1 MKYMTGN
8 EIRTAYLEF
17 FKSKEHLILH
27 SFPLIPENDPSLLLI
42 GAGMAPLKPYFTGKL
57 VPPSYRV
64 TTSQKC
70 IRTDDIDNVGRTA
83 RHHTFFEMLGNFSF
97 GNYFKKEAISWAW
110 EFLTKVLELDQS
122 KLSVTIYPDDD
133 EAYDYWHN
141 MIGLPD
147 DHIFKMD
154 DNFWEIGEGPCGP
167 DSEIFYDL
175 GPERGCGKPTCTV
188 GCDCDRYLE
197 IWNLV
202 FTQFNRTKDGEYVPL
217 EKKNI
222 DTGMGLERI
231 ASVVQEKESNFETDL
246 IYPIIEKV
254 IAISGG
260 DYSKPDQKMAM
271 KVIADHIR
279 AVTVMI
285 GDGIL
290 PSNEGRGYVLRRI
303 LRRAVRYG
311 RVLGINDLF
320 LSSLVD
326 TVITILGAEYPE
338 LKQYESL
345 IKRIIDTE
353 EKQFSATLAQ
363 GLEMLQ
369 DLMNAAG
376 DKKVLDGQSVFKLYD
391 TFGFPVELTQEI
403 AEENGFEIDLDGF
416 KEAMKEQQDRAR
428 AARTKVDAKVV
439 VPDTTKLDQSKLVN
453 DPAAEQAQIVMIGKD
468 GVEVETAGDGE
479 EVTLILDANPF
490 HAEGGGQ
497 LGDTGSIRAA
507 GGSAAVSDAKAL
519 PNGLVYL
526 IATVKEGAIH
536 SGDTVQL
543 SVDKAR
549 NLALARNH
557 TATHLLQAALRTV
570 LGNHVNQAGSLVTP
584 DHLRF
589 DFTHFS
595 PVTAAELE
603 KVEQL
608 VNDEILKNDVVTIEE
623 MPIDAAKEKGAMAL
637 FGEKYGDIVRVVSVD
652 GFSCE
657 LCGGSH
663 VKSTAIIGSF
673 RILSE
678 SGTGTG
684 VRRIEAVTG
693 AAALQKAKED
703 QAVLRQLA
711 TDLKAK
717 NSEIT
722 TKVANLMSQ
731 LKEAEKELQQ
741 LKKEAALSDL
751 DTILASQE
759 TIGGV
764 SVVAAETQADSMDS
778 LRDLADTIMDK
789 LGNGVV
795 LLSAAHE
802 DKINFVCKVAKADTK
817 KGLHAGKIIKAA
829 AQVAG
834 GNGGGRPDMA
844 QAGGK
849 EPAKPC
855 RLASSSSKNCSAD
868 FPAAM

>member
-1 MKYMTGN
+1 MKYMTRN

-849 EPAKPC
+849 EPAKAGEA
-855 RLASSSSKNCSAD
+855 LQAGKQLVQELLG
-868 FPAAM
+868 

>member
-290 PSNEGRGYVLRRI
+290 PSNDGRGYVLRRI

-376 DKKVLDGQSVFKLYD
+376 DKKVLDGQSVFKL
-391 TFGFPVELTQEI
+391 
-403 AEENGFEIDLDGF
+403 
-416 KEAMKEQQDRAR
+416 
-428 AARTKVDAKVV
+428 
-439 VPDTTKLDQSKLVN
+439 
-453 DPAAEQAQIVMIGKD
+453 
-468 GVEVETAGDGE
+468 
-479 EVTLILDANPF
+479 
-490 HAEGGGQ
+490 
-497 LGDTGSIRAA
+497 
-507 GGSAAVSDAKAL
+507 
-519 PNGLVYL
+519 
-526 IATVKEGAIH
+526 
-536 SGDTVQL
+536 
-543 SVDKAR
+543 
-549 NLALARNH
+549 
-557 TATHLLQAALRTV
+557 
-570 LGNHVNQAGSLVTP
+570 
-584 DHLRF
+584 
-589 DFTHFS
+589 
-595 PVTAAELE
+595 
-603 KVEQL
+603 
-608 VNDEILKNDVVTIEE
+608 
-623 MPIDAAKEKGAMAL
+623 
-637 FGEKYGDIVRVVSVD
+637 
-652 GFSCE
+652 
-657 LCGGSH
+657 
-663 VKSTAIIGSF
+663 
-673 RILSE
+673 
-678 SGTGTG
+678 
-684 VRRIEAVTG
+684 
-693 AAALQKAKED
+693 
-703 QAVLRQLA
+703 
-711 TDLKAK
+711 
-717 NSEIT
+717 
-722 TKVANLMSQ
+722 
-731 LKEAEKELQQ
+731 
-741 LKKEAALSDL
+741 
-751 DTILASQE
+751 
-759 TIGGV
+759 
-764 SVVAAETQADSMDS
+764 
-778 LRDLADTIMDK
+778 
-789 LGNGVV
+789 
-795 LLSAAHE
+795 
-802 DKINFVCKVAKADTK
+802 
-817 KGLHAGKIIKAA
+817 
-829 AQVAG
+829 
-834 GNGGGRPDMA
+834 
-844 QAGGK
+844 
-849 EPAKPC
+849 
-855 RLASSSSKNCSAD
+855 
-868 FPAAM
+868 

>member
-326 TVITILGAEYPE
+326 TAITILGAEYPE

-353 EKQFSATLAQ
+353 EKQFSASLAQ

-376 DKKVLDGQSVFKLYD
+376 DKKVLDGQSAFKLYD

-802 DKINFVCKVAKADTK
+802 DKSNFVCKVAKADTK

-849 EPAKPC
+849 EPAKAGEA
-855 RLASSSSKNCSAD
+855 LQAGKQLVQELLG
-868 FPAAM
+868 

>member
-507 GGSAAVSDAKAL
+507 GGSAEVSDAKAL

-849 EPAKPC
+849 EPAKAGEA
-855 RLASSSSKNCSAD
+855 LQAGKQLVQELLG
-868 FPAAM
+868 

>member
-849 EPAKPC
+849 EPAKAGEA
-855 RLASSSSKNCSAD
+855 LQAGKQLVQELLG
-868 FPAAM
+868 

>member
-684 VRRIEAVTG
+684 LRRIEAVTG

-849 EPAKPC
+849 EPAKAGEA
-855 RLASSSSKNCSAD
+855 LQAGKQLVQELLG
-868 FPAAM
+868 